1 MERDMTYI
9 ISNEREATSQSFT
22 SKRAAYKA
30 MTTLKR
36 LGVHFTARVHD
47 EHGCRF
53 TGVDAIRYI
62 KA

>member
-1 MERDMTYI
+1 MTYI

-22 SKRAAYKA
+22 NKRAAYKA
-30 MTTLKR
+30 MTELKR

-53 TGVDAIRYI
+53 SGVDAVLYI
-62 KA
+62 KG